1 MRAITVRD
9 RNAGIDGLALTD
21 MPHPHAAENDVIVRA
36 HAASFTPGE
45 LQWPGTWSDRAGHD
59 RTPSITG
66 HERVGEVDVVFDV
79 IGGDILERS
88 TELVRPGGTLVT
100 AAMPPTAQPKDGRAI
115 FFVVEPDRARL
126 TDLAQRLRA
135 GRLNPIVGAV
145 LPLSET
151 ASAFA
156 RHRRTPGKTIIQV
169 ADEQGAQQS

>member
-1 MRAITVRD
+1 MNGVSHFDNGRR
-9 RNAGIDGLALTD
+9 
-21 MPHPHAAENDVIVRA
+21 
-36 HAASFTPGE
+36 ASFVLLVCANVLMMATA
-45 LQWPGTWSDRAGHD
+45 SA
-59 RTPSITG
+59 PSPIYPLYR
-66 HERVGEVDVVFDV
+66 ERRGFSVTMLTVIFAVYVEVDVVFDV

-100 AAMPPTAQPKDGRAI
+100 IAMPPTVQPKDGRAV

-145 LPLSET
+145 RPLSET

-169 ADEQGAQQS
+169 ADEQGAQHS